1 MINSFVICIPCHK
14 TKLSKI
20 EIKNINISI
29 KNNNSKNIYFI
40 LPKNISKKFYK
51 RNFSKIK
58 ICCFNDHYFESEN
71 SYNKFL
77 LSEDLYLKFKQFKF
91 MIICQTDAILVRD
104 ISKLKMFNYDFIG
117 SPWMPSI
124 KTNIFDIYGMSFINK
139 IFNLERNKINVGNGG
154 LSVRK
159 ISKFLEVVKEI
170 KFLNYIKCGED
181 VFFSYMAKRYNIKI
195 PNFNF
200 CNKIFRETT
209 SRNMT
214 TPEYKKVFGYHALE
228 KWNNKL
234 IDNIYKKYESKFK

>member
-159 ISKFLEVVKEI
+159 ISKFLQVVKDI